1 MSKNNTLIKSV
12 LLLVAILGS
21 SILLYKAAASAD
33 KANPPIRLAQ
43 LSDDVSIH
51 PNTRVTPSIS
61 LSNGHDLIT
70 DYEGTEQARAAI
82 ENNLAS
88 PAALASADFDED
100 GVPDLICAYRTPD
113 GGIITLHRG
122 NRDAIYPNTSQ

>member
-1 MSKNNTLIKSV
+1 MSKNNTLMKFA

-21 SILLYKAAASAD
+21 SILLYKATASAD
-33 KANPPIRLAQ
+33 KAKSNPPIRLAQ

-51 PNTRVTPSIS
+51 SNTRVTPSIS

-70 DYEGTEQARAAI
+70 DYEGTERACAAI

-100 GVPDLICAYRTPD
+100 GVPDLICAYRAPD

-122 NRDAIYPNTSQ
+122 NRDAIVP